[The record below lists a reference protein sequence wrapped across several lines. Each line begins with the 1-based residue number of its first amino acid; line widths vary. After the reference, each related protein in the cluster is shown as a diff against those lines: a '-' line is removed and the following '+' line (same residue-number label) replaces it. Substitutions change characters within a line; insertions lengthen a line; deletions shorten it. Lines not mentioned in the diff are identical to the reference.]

1 MPTLVRNIHRGHAEA
16 FVERLLET
24 RKPATASN
32 RYRGLQQFFNFLV
45 DEGEIDQS
53 PMERM
58 KPLTVPEQ
66 PPPVLRE
73 TGFRALLAASS
84 GRTFEDRRDTAIIR
98 ALIDTGARLS
108 ELTNLAYDRTDPD
121 RSDASQLWVTRKGR
135 RPRVLPVGVRPAQ
148 ALDRYLRVR
157 DRHAL
162 ADLPWLWIGTKGAMT
177 PSGIRQM
184 IERRAD
190 QAGLAH
196 VNPHRFRHTFAH
208 QWLSSGGNEG
218 DLMNLTGWKSRG
230 MLQRYAAGSRSRWLK
245 TRVALR
251 SADGQPASARRYVAA
266 WRIHTFGS
274 T

>member
-32 RYRGLQQFFNFLV
+32 RHRGLQQFFNFLV
-45 DEGEIDQS
+45 GEGEIDQS

-73 TGFRALLAASS
+73 TDYRALLAASS

-121 RSDASQLWVTRKGR
+121 RSDVNLDASQLWVTG
-135 RPRVLPVGVRPAQ
+135 
-148 ALDRYLRVR
+148 
-157 DRHAL
+157 
-162 ADLPWLWIGTKGAMT
+162 
-177 PSGIRQM
+177 
-184 IERRAD
+184 RAD
-190 QAGLAH
+190 
-196 VNPHRFRHTFAH
+196 
-208 QWLSSGGNEG
+208 
-218 DLMNLTGWKSRG
+218 DRG
-230 MLQRYAAGSRSRWLK
+230 YCQLG
-245 TRVALR
+245 
-251 SADGQPASARRYVAA
+251 
-266 WRIHTFGS
+266 
-274 T
+274 